1 MSNSA
6 RKVPLSGDRGPL
18 RTVSG
23 PLRMDLLYFVIL
35 VSSLIFVHE
44 LGHFLFAKAFGVKV
58 LTFSLGFGP
67 KVLRL
72 RGRETEYCVG
82 VLPLGGYVK
91 MLEASKSDAVLP
103 EDRHRTFES
112 LAAYKRVLIVLAGPL
127 MNILF
132 PVLLYFSVFVGDG
145 PFLPPTV
152 GVVLPGH
159 PAEGKLFPGDRVMAV
174 NGEEIGTFD
183 ELKRIVAKNPA
194 KPIVFKVFRDYKHIE
209 VEIVA
214 TESLA
219 TSFFS
224 DAEQRPLDNPE
235 ERIGTVGIESSAPA
249 AVLGI
254 VADSPA
260 YRAGLRTFDVVT
272 HVSGRPVERYIDLEA
287 ELAANLAET
296 VPVTYLRPTEVDD
309 VLGGLAKMAVFEA
322 GVVALTPLP
331 QGQSLLERTG
341 IELADMYVSQVPRD
355 SYLYRAGLRPG
366 DKILRLDDD
375 EIPAWSTFR
384 ERIWAERDRAH
395 RIEFLSER
403 DGRLRSGT
411 FQMRREDF
419 TDEHGQPFARYVFEV
434 RHWVPLSAVGWVEHP
449 YPVRYALSKAVAE
462 TIDVTRYILIGM
474 RRLIQGRLSLD
485 SLSGPIT
492 IYEVAGE
499 EGRKGTDYFIWVMA
513 LISIN
518 LGLFNLLP
526 IPVLDGGHLMFLA
539 AEAVMRRPLPLR
551 VREVAH
557 IVGMTIVISLM
568 AVAFKNDLEKRWDVL
583 ASQVREL
590 TG

>member
-1 MSNSA
+1 
-6 RKVPLSGDRGPL
+6 
-18 RTVSG
+18 
-23 PLRMDLLYFVIL
+23 MDLFYFVIL

-91 MLEASKSDAVLP
+91 MLEASKSDVVLP

-112 LAAYKRVLIVLAGPL
+112 LPTYKRVLIVLAGPM
-127 MNILF
+127 MNIIF

-159 PAEGKLFPGDRVMAV
+159 PAEGKLFPGDRIMAV

-183 ELKRIVAKNPA
+183 ELKRIVARNPA
-194 KPIVFKVFRDYKHIE
+194 KPITFKVFRDFHHVD
-209 VEIVA
+209 VEIVSA
-214 TESLA
+214 ETLA
-219 TSFFS
+219 AAFFN
-224 DAEQRPLDNPE
+224 DTEQRPLDNPE
-235 ERIGTVGIESSAPA
+235 ERIGSVGIQPSSPAP
-249 AVLGI
+249 VLGI

-260 YRAGLRTFDVVT
+260 YRAGLRTFDIIT
-272 HVSGRPVERYIDLEA
+272 HVAGQRVERYIDLEV
-287 ELAANLAET
+287 ELAANRAET
-296 VPVTYLRPTEVDD
+296 VPVTYLRPTEVEDA
-309 VLGGLAKMAVFEA
+309 LGGLAEMAVFES

-331 QGQSLLERTG
+331 QGPSLLERTG
-341 IELADMYVSQVPRD
+341 IELADLYVSHLPRD

-366 DKILRLDDD
+366 DKISRLDD
-375 EIPAWSTFR
+375 EEVPAWSAFR
-384 ERIWAERDRAH
+384 ERVWAERDRAH

-419 TDEHGQPFARYVFEV
+419 TDEHGQTFARYVFGV
-434 RHWVPLSAVGWVEHP
+434 RHWVPLSAAGWVEHP
-449 YPVRYALSKAVAE
+449 YPVRYALSKAVGE
-462 TIDVTRYILIGM
+462 TIDVTLFILSGM
-474 RRLIQGRLSLD
+474 RRLIEGRLSLD

-492 IYEVAGE
+492 LYEVAGE
-499 EGRKGTDYFIWVMA
+499 EGRKGTDYFVWVMA

-526 IPVLDGGHLMFLA
+526 IPVLDGGHLVFLA
-539 AEAVMRRPLPLR
+539 AESLLRRPLPLR

-557 IVGMTIVISLM
+557 IIGMTIVISLM

-583 ASQVREL
+583 LGQVQEL
-590 TG
+590 GG